1 MAEAKFLNRA
11 TRYRRRVKEPG
22 RKVRRGPTTHYIWR
36 IDPEELPRTRLGHR
50 RLNGRMFS
58 WDDPPVVDSTTGE
71 RGHPGLD
78 KHCRCW
84 AEPVPDEEP
93 ALAPAESSAGETRR
107 EAQPGAG
114 DTGQKA
120 QPGAGNSGQE
130 AQPGT
135 GDSDDNLRA
144 GH

>member
-11 TRYRRRVKEPG
+11 GRYRRRVKEPG
-22 RKVRRGPTTHYIWR
+22 RRVRRGPTTHYIWR
-36 IDPEELPRTRLGHR
+36 IEPDDLPRTRSGHR
-50 RLNGRMFS
+50 RLNGRKFS
-58 WDDPPVVDSTTGE
+58 WDDPPVVDNTTGE

-78 KHCRCW
+78 KYCRCW
-84 AEPVPDEEP
+84 AEPVPDDEP
-93 ALAPAESSAGETRR
+93 APAPAAETSGGDTGQ

-114 DTGQKA
+114 ET
-120 QPGAGNSGQE
+120 GQE
-130 AQPGT
+130 AQPGA